1 MNYENKAG
9 WNEMEDT
16 VMWGKGNSAGL
27 GGVYKQ
33 RWGREEMRKIL
44 SY

>member
-1 MNYENKAG
+1 
-9 WNEMEDT
+9 MEDM

-27 GGVYKQ
+27 GGVYNQ
-33 RWGREEMRKIL
+33 RWGREEMRKIP